1 MKKPK
6 SIEAVTPMF
15 MERTGSPPKRIYSSP
30 EHSASRP
37 PPKEIKMSTCQRTT
51 MPANV
56 TFSHDG
62 SQSHNVTIAA
72 PRATSASVGV
82 KKTNTI
88 GAPGNTKIHL
98 KRPASTIDAG
108 GDSDATAED
117 RNQQTRKVMTPK
129 RPQVPQVLKGQSF
142 SGPPVNLGMDDL
154 KSFSNPTKARQS
166 PDGGAFGQYSGDR
179 GNDDS
184 DSEGEFSE
192 GTGSQGSSSGESGD
206 HSVAETD
213 DMSAEGEYSG
223 APQQGAYGEANMG
236 QSDMPTKQMS
246 SSERRQL
253 KYDLLSKIQALER
266 KGVQVSKKFTS
277 KHKLVHIQAEYNRLS
292 QILANEAGVKFGRK
306 LLMGFVGVTEWM
318 NNRFDPVGA
327 KLEGW
332 SESVME
338 NIEDFDHSL
347 ERIVAKWTSHV
358 EVAPEMELMTALAG
372 SAFMFHMSKSIL
384 SNPASILGAMGSQK
398 PDMMENML
406 KKMMGGVTGNGGKN
420 ALDTGDDDDDS
431 DDGMSPP
438 SMNLNPLSSQ
448 QQGGVATRGSGAY
461 RKPSGGESSDS
472 EGSEYSEGSSG
483 SETDASSA
491 SSEEAKPRARM
502 VSIPKIKAPRGKGK
516 R

>member
-1 MKKPK
+1 MNINQP
-6 SIEAVTPMF
+6 IEPVRRQI
-15 MERTGSPPKRIYSSP
+15 MERTGSPKRTNSKSP
-30 EHSASRP
+30 VRL
-37 PPKEIKMSTCQRTT
+37 PPKEIKMTSCQRTT

-62 SQSHNVTIAA
+62 SQSNSVTIAA
-72 PRATSASVGV
+72 PRVAAPAGV

-88 GAPGNTKIHL
+88 GASGNTKIHL
-98 KRPASTIDAG
+98 NRAPPSG
-108 GDSDATAED
+108 GNGNDSDSTAED
-117 RNQQTRKVMTPK
+117 RNRAARKV
-129 RPQVPQVLKGQSF
+129 PQKKPATPQVLKGQPF
-142 SGPPVNLGMDDL
+142 SAGPRVNLGLDEL

-166 PDGGAFGQYSGDR
+166 PDGGAFGSYAGDNNSG
-179 GNDDS
+179 DS

-192 GTGSQGSSSGESGD
+192 GSASQVSSSGESDDRSAGG
-206 HSVAETD
+206 ETD
-213 DMSAEGEYSG
+213 DMTADGEYSG
-223 APQQGAYGEANMG
+223 SPQGQYMDANMG
-236 QSDMPTKQMS
+236 QSDMPSKQMT

-292 QILANEAGVKFGRK
+292 TILANEAGVKFGRK
-306 LLMGFVGVTEWM
+306 LLMGAVGVTEWL
-318 NNRFDPVGA
+318 NTRFDPVGA

-406 KKMMGGVTGNGGKN
+406 KKMMGGAMGGGGKN
-420 ALDTGDDDDDS
+420 ALDTGDDDDSD

-448 QQGGVATRGSGAY
+448 QQGGVATRGTGAY
-461 RKPSGGESSDS
+461 RKPKDGDSSDS
-472 EGSEYSEGSSG
+472 DGSEYSEGSSG

-491 SSEEAKPRARM
+491 SSEEEKPRARM
-502 VSIPKIKAPRGKGK
+502 VSIPRVKGPK
-516 R
+516 GRKK

>member
-1 MKKPK
+1 MEPVRGL
-6 SIEAVTPMF
+6 I
-15 MERTGSPPKRIYSSP
+15 MERTASP
-30 EHSASRP
+30 ERILSSRP
-37 PPKEIKMSTCQRTT
+37 TPKEIKMPSNQRTT

-62 SQSHNVTIAA
+62 SQSHSVTIAA
-72 PRATSASVGV
+72 PRSGASPTGV
-82 KKTNTI
+82 KKTNAI
-88 GAPGNTKIHL
+88 GASGNTKIHL
-98 KRPASTIDAG
+98 KRPISDNAI
-108 GDSDATAED
+108 DSDSTAED
-117 RNQQTRKVMTPK
+117 RNIAARKVSPRK
-129 RPQVPQVLKGQSF
+129 SPAIPQVLKGQPF
-142 SGPPVNLGMDDL
+142 SAGPQVNLGIDEL
-154 KSFSNPTKARQS
+154 KSFSNPTKSRQS
-166 PDGGAFGQYSGDR
+166 PDGGAFGHYAGDR
-179 GNDDS
+179 RNDDS

-192 GTGSQGSSSGESGD
+192 GTQSQGSSSGESHDRSEAG
-206 HSVAETD
+206 ETD
-213 DMSAEGEYSG
+213 DMTADGEYSG
-223 APQQGAYGEANMG
+223 SPPGQYAEANMG
-236 QSDMPTKQMS
+236 QSDMPTKQMT

-277 KHKLVHIQAEYNRLS
+277 KHKLIHIQAEYNRLS

-306 LLMGFVGVTEWM
+306 LLMGAVGVTEWL
-318 NNRFDPVGA
+318 NTRFDPVGA

-406 KKMMGGVTGNGGKN
+406 KRMMGGGGGRGGGKN
-420 ALDTGDDDDDS
+420 ALDVDDDDDS

-438 SMNLNPLSSQ
+438 TMNLNPLSSQ
-448 QQGGVATRGSGAY
+448 QQGGIATRGSGGY
-461 RKPSGGESSDS
+461 RKPADADSSDS

-483 SETDASSA
+483 SETEASS
-491 SSEEAKPRARM
+491 SSEEKKPRAKM
-502 VSIPKIKAPRGKGK
+502 VSIPKIKLPKK
-516 R
+516 K

>member
-1 MKKPK
+1 MDRNPVDYK
-6 SIEAVTPMF
+6 SIEPVRGLI
-15 MERTGSPPKRIYSSP
+15 MERTASP
-30 EHSASRP
+30 ERILSSRST
-37 PPKEIKMSTCQRTT
+37 PKEIKMPSNQRTT

-62 SQSHNVTIAA
+62 SQSHSVTIAA
-72 PRATSASVGV
+72 PRSAASSTGV
-82 KKTNTI
+82 KKTNAI
-88 GAPGNTKIHL
+88 GASGNTKIHL
-98 KRPASTIDAG
+98 KRPVSDNAN
-108 GDSDATAED
+108 DSDSTAED
-117 RNQQTRKVMTPK
+117 RNMAPRKVAPRK
-129 RPQVPQVLKGQSF
+129 PQMPQVLKGQSF
-142 SGPPVNLGMDDL
+142 SSGPQVNLGIDEL

-166 PDGGAFGQYSGDR
+166 PDGGAFGHYAGDR
-179 GNDDS
+179 RNEDS

-192 GTGSQGSSSGESGD
+192 GSQSQGSSSGASDGQSEGG
-206 HSVAETD
+206 ETD
-213 DMSAEGEYSG
+213 DMTADGEYSG
-223 APQQGAYGEANMG
+223 SPQGQYSEANMG
-236 QSDMPTKQMS
+236 QSDMPTKQLS

-266 KGVQVSKKFTS
+266 KGVQVTKKFTS

-306 LLMGFVGVTEWM
+306 LLMGAVGVTEWL
-318 NNRFDPVGA
+318 NTRFDPVGA

-398 PDMMENML
+398 PDMMESML
-406 KKMMGGVTGNGGKN
+406 KRMMGGGGGGGGPGKS
-420 ALDTGDDDDDS
+420 ALDVDDDDS

-438 SMNLNPLSSQ
+438 TMNLNPLSSQ
-448 QQGGVATRGSGAY
+448 QQGGVATRGSGGY
-461 RKPSGGESSDS
+461 RKPADADSSDS

-483 SETDASSA
+483 SETEASS
-491 SSEEAKPRARM
+491 SSEEKKPRAKM
-502 VSIPKIKAPRGKGK
+502 VSIPKIKMPKK
-516 R
+516 K